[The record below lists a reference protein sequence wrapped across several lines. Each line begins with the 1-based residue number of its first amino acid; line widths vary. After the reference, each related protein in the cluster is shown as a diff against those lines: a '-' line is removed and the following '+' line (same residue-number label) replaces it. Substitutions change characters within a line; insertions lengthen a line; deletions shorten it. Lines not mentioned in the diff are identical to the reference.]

1 MTLIFSDLP
10 MVKPFLEPT
19 KPKDPVRVSFF
30 ICQKN
35 PSHCSSGKAD
45 AIPLLFISISS
56 SEHYLSFK
64 SMASA
69 FPLKQSET
77 SQYANKKMIPLL
89 APLPHRT
96 RYYNALFF
104 EDAFHFQ
111 YNFQLKLK
119 NLISLDD

>member
-1 MTLIFSDLP
+1 MPI
-10 MVKPFLEPT
+10 VKPFLEPT

-30 ICQKN
+30 ICQKT

-45 AIPLLFISISS
+45 AIPFLIKTFINLK
-56 SEHYLSFK
+56 HYFSFK

-77 SQYANKKMIPLL
+77 SQSANKKVIPLL
-89 APLPHRT
+89 ALLPHRT

-111 YNFQLKLK
+111 YNISIKLK
-119 NLISLDD
+119 NLIS